1 MWYPPSEA
9 APHIEHGTLSAIGL
23 LPSFVP
29 SILQCR
35 NGGAPGSFKRS
46 LDISARLLVAL
57 PAEMREII
65 AGRRDYRVSP
75 SGVSWAVKQLRRFIN
90 ERPRTIKVEA
100 VVSVGTV
107 DGPQL
112 NESEAESALPVVV
125 VEGLAIGIPRATC
138 NCVLPNAATGVAIEV
153 RHDAH
158 VATVAAH

>member
-1 MWYPPSEA
+1 MA
-9 APHIEHGTLSAIGL
+9 KTQRRRA
-23 LPSFVP
+23 V
-29 SILQCR
+29 
-35 NGGAPGSFKRS
+35 SFKRWS
-46 LDISARLLVAL
+46 EISARLLVAL

-75 SGVSWAVKQLRRFIN
+75 SGVSWGVKQLRRFIK

-112 NESEAESALPVVV
+112 NESEADSALPVVV
-125 VEGLAIGIPRATC
+125 VEGLAIGIPRTTC
-138 NCVLPNAATGVAIEV
+138 TCVLPNAATGIAIEV

-158 VATVAAH
+158 VATLQLTESVTSLSAPFLLAASTSW